1 MTESWNPDQY
11 ERFKAERTAPFRDLL
26 ALVRPVVGGRVVD
39 LGCGTGELTDELH
52 LATRSAYTLGLDS
65 SAAMLAKARPSP
77 RLEFR
82 EGDIATFTADA
93 PFDIVFSNAALQWV
107 PRHRELLARL
117 AALVAPG
124 GQLAVQMP
132 TNSDHPSHLV
142 ATDVA
147 GEEPF
152 ASAFAAGPPADPV
165 RTNVLRPEQYAEL
178 LDELGFVEQHVRLQV
193 YGHHLDSTA
202 DVVEWV
208 KGTTLTR
215 FRERLPGELYETF
228 VERYGEALISVL
240 GDRRPY
246 FYAFKRI
253 LFWGRKPT

>member
-1 MTESWNPDQY
+1 MSDAWNPEQY
-11 ERFKAERTAPFRDLL
+11 DRFKAERTAPFRDLL
-26 ALVRPVVGGRVVD
+26 AMVTPVVGGRVVD
-39 LGCGTGELTDELH
+39 LGCGTGELTDQLH

-65 SAAMLAKARPSP
+65 SAAMLAKARSSP

-82 EGDIATFTADA
+82 EGDIGTFSADR

-107 PRHRELLARL
+107 PRHRELLSRL
-117 AALVAPG
+117 AALVADG

-147 GEEPF
+147 SEEPF
-152 ASAFAAGPPADPV
+152 ASAFDGGAPPDPV
-165 RTNVLRPEQYAEL
+165 RTNVLKPEQYAEL
-178 LDELGFVEQHVRLQV
+178 LDELGFTEQHVRLQV
-193 YGHHLDSTA
+193 YGHHLESA
-202 DVVEWV
+202 DAVVEWV

-215 FRERLPGELYETF
+215 FRERLPADLYDTF
-228 VERYGEALISVL
+228 VERYRDALVSVL

-253 LFWGRKPT
+253 LFWGRKT